1 MSIEGFTPYAREDIE
16 EFNRRRWWLGMTW
29 GDLFDKHTD
38 IYPDKIGLVDDTGR
52 WTNTELRREVE
63 KFAASLMKLG
73 VKPEDRVLLQL
84 PNWHEFVFSFL
95 AIQKIGGIV
104 VLLIP
109 RHSQMEISHIAKQ
122 TGATA
127 WILPKQYGK
136 IAYQPVI
143 DGVLKENPQI
153 TTIIQARTSGDT
165 QYLDIDRLVVEGE
178 LTPENLSALD
188 ERRPNPD
195 EVCQILPTG
204 GTTGMPK
211 LSPRTHNCYINNIE
225 YHTYRWELTVHDT
238 IMLITPLG
246 HSLALDWGMGA
257 ALLTHARL
265 VLLDSVKGED
275 ICEWIQRE
283 KVTAIPTVPALIARV
298 VQVQMD
304 GIYKY
309 DLDSL
314 KKLSVGGAPS
324 THDLLKT
331 VSEELGCQFINGF
344 GSVEGA
350 CLATKL
356 GDSIEL
362 ASGSVGKPICPYDK
376 MKVVDPDDNEVPV
389 GVDGELVSKGP
400 GIFTGYLHSAEDRAK
415 MFTKDGF
422 FRSGDQAR
430 KDEFGN
436 IWITG
441 RIKDIIIRGGDN
453 ISAVEIE
460 NLMSGHPSIVD
471 SAVVG
476 MPDKILGER
485 ICAYVVTKPGAMLT
499 LEELVS
505 FLKSKGA
512 SMLQLPERIETIEEL
527 PMTKVGKVDKKLLRE
542 EIKKKLEHE
551 GTITA

>member
-16 EFNRRRWWLGMTW
+16 RFSRKRWWLGMTW

-38 IYPDKIGLVDDTGR
+38 IYPDQIGLVDDQGR
-52 WTNTELRREVE
+52 WANKELRREVDRL
-63 KFAASLMKLG
+63 AVSLMKLG
-73 VKPEDRVLLQL
+73 IKPKDRVLVQL
-84 PNWHEFVFSFL
+84 PNWHEFFYSFL
-95 AIQKIGGIV
+95 AVQKIGGIV

-109 RHSQMEISHIAKQ
+109 RHSQIEISHIAKQ
-122 TGATA
+122 TEATA
-127 WILPKQYGK
+127 WILPRQYGK
-136 IAYQPVI
+136 IAYQPII

-165 QYLDIDRLVVEGE
+165 QYFDMNKLIDETE
-178 LTPENLSALD
+178 LTPEDLGALD
-188 ERRPNPD
+188 KRRPDPD
-195 EVCQILPTG
+195 DVCQILPTG
-204 GTTGMPK
+204 GTTGLPK

-265 VLLDSVKGED
+265 VLLDSVKAED
-275 ICEWIQRE
+275 ICAWIQRE

-298 VQVQMD
+298 VQMNGVH
-304 GIYKY
+304 KY
-309 DLDSL
+309 DLTSL
-314 KKLSVGGAPS
+314 KKLSIGGAPS
-324 THDLLKT
+324 TQELFKT
-331 VSEELGCQFINGF
+331 ISEQLECRFINGF

-362 ASGSVGKPICPYDK
+362 ASGSVGKPICPYDE
-376 MKVVDPDDNEVPV
+376 MKVVDAEDNEVPV

-400 GIFTGYLHSAEDRAK
+400 GVFTGYLKSAEDRWR

-430 KDEFGN
+430 KDESGN
-436 IWITG
+436 FWITG

-453 ISAVEIE
+453 ISAVEVE
-460 NLMSGHPSIVD
+460 NLMSGHPGILD

-485 ICAYVVTKPGAMLT
+485 ICAYIVTRPGAMVT
-499 LEELVS
+499 LQDVVS
-505 FLKSKGA
+505 FLKVSGA
-512 SMLQLPERIETIEEL
+512 STLQLPERIETIEEL
-527 PMTKVGKVDKKLLRE
+527 PMTKVGKVDKKALRE
-542 EIKKKLEHE
+542 DIKKKLEQE
-551 GTITA
+551 TPVTK